1 MLNVLSNPAIGKTYD
16 SLQAA
21 ESVFIAWSSKHGKS
35 FKIGKRNKRLDSQHF
50 FNNSDLFSS
59 IISSSL
65 TPVSSSASEAGVRS
79 DHPTSSS
86 SSSSSSRLISPTPAP
101 RIHTRSIPRALSYT
115 LSDPLTFYTAPHNPQ
130 LSLPRSVRFANLSM
144 SGLPPPIPPRPNSSD
159 TDPNM
164 VWGDSVNPPRP
175 TSVAGSVRSV
185 GSSLRRARAQA
196 AAEQA
201 EATRREAFEAN
212 EARIKQELEAEMEVA
227 DAESLAQGPTLEG
240 PIAAPPPGQ
249 DGETVVLERQ
259 LQELCDRKATLERSL
274 LSRRPNGVTP
284 PIISPSLYEQSVPPS
299 SDVVDIAFKKVSAPK
314 AWTGEFNHRRREA
327 WIKTALGY
335 LSSIGIPPSLVLV
348 EAKQPGVFYHLRSLF
363 SSDAKVN
370 SLSPQDWFDGVQ
382 RRSPFLTVQSIFD
395 SMRLHWVEEGAADA
409 AFSKYRKAVQG
420 SLKVRDFGALVKVL
434 ANDIFNRQVSDE
446 DKKATFLEGLNSSAR
461 NFVRQVQATQ
471 AATFGSE
478 RTLDFDGMVRLA
490 ARFDTLESKSSY
502 SAPPSSVNEKRRPV
516 ATSSTDKPSSKA
528 GDPDPP

>member
-1 MLNVLSNPAIGKTYD
+1 
-16 SLQAA
+16 
-21 ESVFIAWSSKHGKS
+21 
-35 FKIGKRNKRLDSQHF
+35 
-50 FNNSDLFSS
+50 
-59 IISSSL
+59 
-65 TPVSSSASEAGVRS
+65 
-79 DHPTSSS
+79 
-86 SSSSSSRLISPTPAP
+86 
-101 RIHTRSIPRALSYT
+101 
-115 LSDPLTFYTAPHNPQ
+115 
-130 LSLPRSVRFANLSM
+130 M

-164 VWGDSVNPPRP
+164 VWGDSVNLPRP

-185 GSSLRRARAQA
+185 GSSLRRAREQA

-227 DAESLAQGPTLEG
+227 DAESLAQGPTLER

-259 LQELCDRKATLERSL
+259 LQELCDRTATLERIL
-274 LSRRPNGVTP
+274 LSRQPNGVTT
-284 PIISPSLYEQSVPPS
+284 PIISPSLYKQSVPPS

-314 AWTGEFNHRRREA
+314 AWTGEFNHQRREA

-348 EAKQPGVFYHLRSLF
+348 EAKHPGVFYHLRSLF

-395 SMRLHWVEEGAADA
+395 AMRLHWVEEGAVDA
-409 AFSKYRKAVQG
+409 AFSKCRKAVQG
-420 SLKVRDFGALVKVL
+420 SLKVRDFGALVA
-434 ANDIFNRQVSDE
+434 ANNIFDRQVSDK

-516 ATSSTDKPSSKA
+516 ATSSTDKPSSSKA
-528 GDPDPP
+528 GDPDPPKSWVDNAATWQARFPLKDKATWYKKDAKDLPAAVKCYNCSRMGLHPSSGCPNPRVDPRPIVIASVSSRASPLPPSTLSPLPKVPDESEAEGVPSPPAGKAQRE